1 MKTKSKS
8 FVFADVLFIL
18 MMTVP
23 VIVGMVLKILLTPGS
38 EDIVISGAQI
48 YFTLKMPLQDL
59 PITESQVNSLI
70 VIITVIGLCL
80 FLTHGI
86 RANVKT
92 RRQLL
97 AEFLVEKVEG
107 MVNSNMGDYFMSY
120 APFIAA
126 MLALSA
132 LSSLLSLFGLYAPT
146 SDVNIVAGWAI
157 LVFILITYYKCKC
170 GPWYYI
176 KSFGDPVP
184 FLAPMNIISEI
195 ATPFSMAFRHYGNV
209 LSGSIVGILLAS
221 ALGGLSTKVVGS
233 LPGFLGDF
241 PIFRIGIPAVVSV
254 YFDIFG
260 AILQAYIFSV
270 LTMLYVSSG
279 FPQSEYEKRKLRKM
293 QKKAAAKKAKI

>member
-1 MKTKSKS
+1 MKTKTKS
-8 FVFADVLFIL
+8 FVFVDVLLIL
-18 MMTVP
+18 MMTLP
-23 VIVGMVLKILLTPGS
+23 VVFGMILKILTASAS

-48 YFTLKMPLQDL
+48 YFTLQTPIQNL

-92 RRQLL
+92 KRQLL
-97 AEFLVEKVEG
+97 AEFLVEKVDG
-107 MVNSNMGDYFMSY
+107 MVKGNMGDYFKEYS
-120 APFIAA
+120 PFIAA

-146 SDVNIVAGWAI
+146 SDLNIVAGWAI

-170 GPWYYI
+170 GPWHYV

-184 FLAPMNIISEI
+184 VLAPMNLISEV
-195 ATPFSMAFRHYGNV
+195 ATPFSMAFRHYGNI
-209 LSGSIVGILLAS
+209 LSGSIVGVLIAS
-221 ALGGLSTKVVGS
+221 ALGGLSKKVLGS

-241 PIFRIGIPAVVSV
+241 PIFRIGIPAVLSV
-254 YFDIFG
+254 YFDIFS
-260 AILQAYIFSV
+260 AILQAYIFAV

-279 FPQSEYEKRKLRKM
+279 FPQSEYEQRKLRKM
-293 QKKAAAKKAKI
+293 QKKAAKAAKN